1 MTEPR
6 ANETAAPVS
15 KPGPLTPFQIE
26 VARAFFD
33 LPEAAGFLLAGGAAL
48 AAQGLTTRPTQ
59 DLDLFT
65 SPGRGV
71 VAYAMQALE
80 AAAAERGWAVRRAR
94 VSDTFAR
101 LVVSGPDNSVVVDL
115 AVDATPAN
123 PAMMSVAGP
132 TLDPD
137 ELAGHKVVALFDR
150 AEARDFADVHA
161 LAARYSLDDLI
172 DMAERIDAGF
182 DLAIFADM
190 LDSHRRFTDE
200 EIPSPDPD
208 GVRRFVER
216 WSAELRDG
224 R

>member
-1 MTEPR
+1 MTEPGEGQPR
-6 ANETAAPVS
+6 NPGS
-15 KPGPLTPFQIE
+15 SGPLTPFQIE

-33 LPEAAGFLLAGGAAL
+33 LPEASGFLLAGGAAL

-71 VAYAMQALE
+71 VADAMHALE
-80 AAAAERGWAVRRAR
+80 TSAAERGWAIRQSRA
-94 VSDTFAR
+94 SDTFAR
-101 LVVSGPDNSVVVDL
+101 LVVTGHGDSVVVDL
-115 AVDATPAN
+115 AVDATPEK

-137 ELAGHKVVALFDR
+137 ELAAHKVVALFDR

-161 LAARYSLDDLI
+161 LAARYSRRRLVEL
-172 DMAERIDAGF
+172 AALVDAGF

-190 LDSHRRFTDE
+190 LEAHRRFTDQ
-200 EIPSPDPD
+200 EIPSADPD
-208 GVRRFVER
+208 AVRAFADR
-216 WSAELRDG
+216 WSAELRDT